1 VDFAAVAD
9 ELYGLLPSEFIAAR
23 NDAVKRASAE
33 GDRPLAAQLRSLR
46 RPSIAAWLSNQLV
59 REHRD
64 EMEPLLELGRELR
77 EVMSDLGAEDLREL
91 TQQRYRLVAALV
103 RQARA
108 LGATRGV
115 RLTDAV
121 SQALRSTLEA
131 TLSDPASAQAVAAG
145 RLADALSVSGFGQAD
160 AAAELFAPQS
170 SHQVAEGA
178 TVSDLATKR
187 QDKARQRA
195 QREVAE
201 AERAARTAQAERGD
215 TDSRLKSVSELRAR
229 AAAVVDQ
236 LRQQLTQAEAELESQ
251 ADLEEAARL
260 ERDAKAR
267 VSEEAA
273 RQLAA
278 AREQLERLSPR

>member
-1 VDFAAVAD
+1 MDFAAVAD

-33 GDRPLAAQLRSLR
+33 GDRPLAAQVRSLR

-131 TLSDPASAQAVAAG
+131 TLSDPASAQAVASG
-145 RLADALSVSGFGQAD
+145 RLADALSVSGFGQAG

-170 SHQVAEGA
+170 SNQVAEGA

-187 QDKARQRA
+187 QDKARQLAER
-195 QREVAE
+195 VAE
-201 AERAARTAQAERGD
+201 AEEAASGARVEREAAEDRLRSA
-215 TDSRLKSVSELRAR
+215 SRS
-229 AAAVVDQ
+229 
-236 LRQQLTQAEAELESQ
+236 QAEASAAVERLREQLAQ
-251 ADLEEAARL
+251 ADLEL
-260 ERDAKAR
+260 ERQ
-267 VSEEAA
+267 VESELGA
-273 RQLAA
+273 RQDSDTAKRKSDEAEQGLAM
-278 AREQLERLSPR
+278 ARAELKKMST